1 MVLKLKDLD
10 LHSAHVLVRV
20 DFNVPMT
27 SEGEIRDDN
36 RIYAAVPTIQ
46 SLIESGAKVILMSHL
61 GRPKGAD
68 LDFTLRP
75 CARRLEKIIGKPV
88 EFVDDCIGEEVEK
101 EIFHMKEGEIL
112 LLENLRFYEAEEHP
126 EKDPSFAKALSDLAD
141 FYINDAFGT
150 AHRVHSSTAVIAQ
163 YFPGQAAAGLLLC
176 KEVEAL
182 GSSLL
187 NPKRPF
193 VAIVG
198 GAKVSTKL
206 GVFRALLEKADALI
220 IGGAMAYTFMRAV
233 NLRTGDSPVEEGMV
247 EEAQKILS
255 RAKEMGKKI
264 FFPVD
269 IVVSSE
275 FSETG
280 DTKTIETE
288 QGIPDGF
295 QGMDIGP
302 KTLEEWGPTIS
313 HAKTIFW
320 NGPVGVFEFTPFAAG
335 TRALAELVAGCS
347 KAFTVVGGGD
357 SIAALEQT
365 GLQSA
370 ISHVSTG
377 GGASLEFIEHGTL
390 PGLRALEGAAKAAG

>member
-20 DFNVPMT
+20 DFNVPIT

-36 RIYAAVPTIQ
+36 RIYAAAPTIQ
-46 SLIESGAKVILMSHL
+46 SLIDSGAKVILMSHL

-101 EIFHMKEGEIL
+101 EIFHMKEGEVL

-150 AHRVHSSTAVIAQ
+150 AHRSHSSTAVITQ
-163 YFPGQAAAGLLLC
+163 YFPGKAAAGLLLC
-176 KEVEAL
+176 KEIEAL

-193 VAIVG
+193 VAIIG

-206 GVFRALLEKADALI
+206 GVLRALLEKADTLI

-233 NLRTGDSPVEEGMV
+233 NLRTGDSPVEEAML
-247 EEAQKILS
+247 EEAQKILV

-264 FFPVD
+264 LFPVD
-269 IVVSSE
+269 IVISSE
-275 FSETG
+275 FSEKG

-288 QGIPDGF
+288 EGIPDGF

-302 KTLEEWGPTIS
+302 KTLEEWKPIIS
-313 HAKTIFW
+313 QAKTIFW
-320 NGPVGVFEFTPFAAG
+320 NGPIGVFEFTPFAAG

-390 PGLRALEGAAKAAG
+390 PGLEALEKAAKVEE

>member
-1 MVLKLKDLD
+1 MILKLKDLD

-27 SEGEIRDDN
+27 SEGEIRDDS

-46 SLIESGAKVILMSHL
+46 SLIDAGAKVILMSHL
-61 GRPKGAD
+61 GRPKGPD

-112 LLENLRFYEAEEHP
+112 LLENLRFYEAEENP
-126 EKDPSFAKALSDLAD
+126 EKDSSFAKALSDLAD

-150 AHRVHSSTAVIAQ
+150 AHRVHSSTAVITQ
-163 YFPGQAAAGLLLC
+163 YFPEKAAAGLLLC
-176 KEVEAL
+176 KEIEAL

-193 VAIVG
+193 VAIIG

-206 GVFRALLEKADALI
+206 GVLRSLLEKADALI

-233 NLRTGDSPVEEGMV
+233 NLRTGDSPVEERMI
-247 EEAQKILS
+247 EDAKEILS
-255 RAKEMGKKI
+255 RAKEVGKKI
-264 FFPVD
+264 LFPVD

-275 FSETG
+275 FSEAG
-280 DTKTIETE
+280 KTKTIGTE
-288 QGIPDGF
+288 EGIPDGF

-302 KTLEEWGPTIS
+302 KTLEEWRPTIS

-320 NGPVGVFEFTPFAAG
+320 NGPVGVFELTPFAAG
-335 TRALAELVAGCS
+335 TRALAELIAGCS

-370 ISHVSTG
+370 ISHISTG

-390 PGLRALEGAAKAAG
+390 PGLQALEQAAKETQ

>member
-27 SEGEIRDDN
+27 SEGEIRD
-36 RIYAAVPTIQ
+36 AVPTIQ

-264 FFPVD
+264 FHIFD
-269 IVVSSE
+269 
-275 FSETG
+275 F
-280 DTKTIETE
+280 
-288 QGIPDGF
+288 
-295 QGMDIGP
+295 
-302 KTLEEWGPTIS
+302 IS
-313 HAKTIFW
+313 
-320 NGPVGVFEFTPFAAG
+320 
-335 TRALAELVAGCS
+335 
-347 KAFTVVGGGD
+347 
-357 SIAALEQT
+357 
-365 GLQSA
+365 
-370 ISHVSTG
+370 
-377 GGASLEFIEHGTL
+377 
-390 PGLRALEGAAKAAG
+390 